1 MHSPVEIKVVDA
13 TARLRFSRHLVE
25 MHHDRKRVFV
35 DQLGWQ
41 LRAPGSWLEV
51 DEFDTEFTVYLIAC
65 SAEDDRHLASV
76 RLNPTTRPHMLSTV
90 FSELCDGGPV
100 VGEDV
105 WESSRFTI
113 APIGMRGVEVMRL
126 SQYLALA
133 HAEFALLNGISR
145 YTMIGETH
153 RVATV
158 VSMGWPVRPLCLP
171 TACGGDRIQALEV
184 SIDESTLAG
193 MRARFHISHQVLASP
208 HDDRRHAA

>member
-1 MHSPVEIKVVDA
+1 MLV
-13 TARLRFSRHLVE
+13 RLIDSTSRLKFSRHLVE

-35 DQLGWQ
+35 DQLGWE

-51 DEFDTEFTVYLIAC
+51 DEFDTEYTVYLVIC
-65 SAEDDRHLASV
+65 SSDDERHLASV
-76 RLNPTTRPHMLSTV
+76 RLNPTTRPHMLDTI
-90 FSELCDGGPV
+90 FSHLCDDGPV
-100 VGEDV
+100 VGPDV

-113 APIGMRGVEVMRL
+113 APLGFRGTEVMRL

-133 HAEFALLNGISR
+133 HAEFAVMNGITR

-171 TACGGDRIQALEV
+171 KEVGGDKVQALEV
-184 SIDESTLAG
+184 TIDEQILAQ
-193 MRARFHISHQVLASP
+193 MRARFRVGESILGLEEGRQ
-208 HDDRRHAA
+208 RWAA